1 MNTTSAINLAV
12 TQSRYLASL
21 FDAKPELCKTI
32 KKSILSPVHTDD
44 ILKYAKD
51 FSLSDTNSLNTNLRL
66 MRHHFFALSLI
77 RDLNGLSEITETF
90 NTHTILAETAL
101 REAEKF
107 HWEAL
112 TKQHGLPVNSNGD
125 IQKLIIV
132 AMGKMGGYELN
143 PSSDIDLVFFYE
155 EDGATTGNSSISTQD
170 FFTKLG
176 KLIISS
182 LNDYTDEGIVFRVDM
197 RLRPFGSQ
205 GLLVSPLES
214 FENYLITHGLDWERY
229 AWLKS
234 RVVLGPSLI
243 IDALIKPFVYRKYLD
258 FNIFESLRNIKKK
271 ISQDMLKK
279 INDGDI
285 KVGRGGIR
293 TLEFIVQSFQL
304 VWGGKDKPLRCR
316 GFIEALTQL
325 KNKKLIPNMTYKSLH
340 EAYIFFRNLE
350 HRLQYIDD
358 AQTHKIPVSPEDKSL
373 LASAMGLKSWTL
385 LEHKIHKHQDKVEL
399 IFHEMFSNNSQHL
412 SPIQE
417 NLKAL
422 WSLDVS
428 IDVAVNCLNDL
439 GYKKSQD
446 TFNFIQNI
454 KLMGN
459 YPTLPA
465 TTKEKLNTL
474 IPVVLYEVA
483 SVDNPDKTLVHM
495 LNALDSIA
503 HRSSYLSL
511 LNENIPALKLLIKIA
526 SFDQEFIQNI
536 VTFPATIDDLM
547 NSSEFT
553 KPFDLT
559 EASKKLLD
567 QLSRSHGDTELQ
579 MNLLRDFKNSMIF
592 KLAIQELM
600 HIYPIERISDA
611 LADIADFITQQ
622 ALYCIWETLYPTLTF
637 PSIGII
643 AYGKFGGK
651 EMSYLSD
658 LDLVFVFDEKKS
670 KDRDKYI
677 KLVQRFNSW
686 VTSYTASGI
695 LYDIDLR
702 LRPDGGSGLLV
713 SSCDAYSEYQL
724 NRSLIWEHQALTR
737 ARFVSENKTLKRKF
751 NNLRQSIMQEQRDI
765 GKLKTDIIEMRE
777 RIYRDKKPS
786 GDLFD
791 LKLSRGG
798 LIDIEFITQFYVLG
812 YSYKYADLCEN
823 LGNITLITKLSE
835 LSLLSSKDATSL
847 ISAYKIYRTKQ
858 HQQGLNPK
866 NPGKVELSSV
876 ELNQKAVQAI
886 WQEFTKK

>member
-155 EDGATTGNSSISTQD
+155 EDGATTGKSSISNQD

-243 IDALIKPFVYRKYLD
+243 IDALIEPFVYRKYLD

-399 IFHEMFSNNSQHL
+399 IFDEMFSNNSQPL

-713 SSCDAYSEYQL
+713 SSWDAYSEYQL

>member
-112 TKQHGLPVNSNGD
+112 TKHHGLPVNSNGD

-155 EDGATTGNSSISTQD
+155 EDGATTGKSSISNQD

-243 IDALIKPFVYRKYLD
+243 IDALIEPFVYRKYLD

-399 IFHEMFSNNSQHL
+399 IFDEMFSNNSQPL

-713 SSCDAYSEYQL
+713 SSWDAYSEYQL

>member
-1 MNTTSAINLAV
+1 LNTTSAINLAV

-155 EDGATTGNSSISTQD
+155 EDGATTGKSSISNQD

-243 IDALIKPFVYRKYLD
+243 IDALIEPFVYRKYLD

-399 IFHEMFSNNSQHL
+399 IFDEMFSNNSQPL

-422 WSLDVS
+422 WSLDVT

-713 SSCDAYSEYQL
+713 SSWDAYSEYQL

>member
-1 MNTTSAINLAV
+1 
-12 TQSRYLASL
+12 
-21 FDAKPELCKTI
+21 
-32 KKSILSPVHTDD
+32 
-44 ILKYAKD
+44 
-51 FSLSDTNSLNTNLRL
+51 
-66 MRHHFFALSLI
+66 
-77 RDLNGLSEITETF
+77 
-90 NTHTILAETAL
+90 
-101 REAEKF
+101 
-107 HWEAL
+107 
-112 TKQHGLPVNSNGD
+112 
-125 IQKLIIV
+125 
-132 AMGKMGGYELN
+132 
-143 PSSDIDLVFFYE
+143 
-155 EDGATTGNSSISTQD
+155 
-170 FFTKLG
+170 
-176 KLIISS
+176 
-182 LNDYTDEGIVFRVDM
+182 
-197 RLRPFGSQ
+197 
-205 GLLVSPLES
+205 
-214 FENYLITHGLDWERY
+214 
-229 AWLKS
+229 
-234 RVVLGPSLI
+234 
-243 IDALIKPFVYRKYLD
+243 
-258 FNIFESLRNIKKK
+258 
-271 ISQDMLKK
+271 
-279 INDGDI
+279 
-285 KVGRGGIR
+285 
-293 TLEFIVQSFQL
+293 
-304 VWGGKDKPLRCR
+304 
-316 GFIEALTQL
+316 
-325 KNKKLIPNMTYKSLH
+325 
-340 EAYIFFRNLE
+340 
-350 HRLQYIDD
+350 
-358 AQTHKIPVSPEDKSL
+358 
-373 LASAMGLKSWTL
+373 MGLKSWTL

-399 IFHEMFSNNSQHL
+399 IFDEMFSNNSQPL

-422 WSLDVS
+422 WSLDVT

-567 QLSRSHGDTELQ
+567 QLSRSHGDTEMQ

-713 SSCDAYSEYQL
+713 SSWDAYSEYQL

>member
-1 MNTTSAINLAV
+1 
-12 TQSRYLASL
+12 LASL

-112 TKQHGLPVNSNGD
+112 TKHHGLPVNSNGD

-155 EDGATTGNSSISTQD
+155 EDGATTGKSSISNQD

-243 IDALIKPFVYRKYLD
+243 IDALIEPFVYRKYLD

-399 IFHEMFSNNSQHL
+399 IFDEMFSNNSQPL

-713 SSCDAYSEYQL
+713 SSWDAYSEYQL

>member
-155 EDGATTGNSSISTQD
+155 EDGATTGKSSISNQD

-243 IDALIKPFVYRKYLD
+243 IDALIEPFVYRKYLD

-325 KNKKLIPNMTYKSLH
+325 KNKKLIPNKTYKSLH

-399 IFHEMFSNNSQHL
+399 IFHEMFSNNSQPL

-713 SSCDAYSEYQL
+713 SSWDAYSEYQL

>member
-155 EDGATTGNSSISTQD
+155 EDGATTGKSSISTQD

-243 IDALIKPFVYRKYLD
+243 IDALIEPFVYRKYLD

-304 VWGGKDKPLRCR
+304 VWGGKDKSLRCR

-325 KNKKLIPNMTYKSLH
+325 KNKKLIPNKTYKFLH

-399 IFHEMFSNNSQHL
+399 IFHEMFSNNSQPL

-713 SSCDAYSEYQL
+713 SSWDAYSEYQL

>member
-1 MNTTSAINLAV
+1 LNTTSAINLAV

-112 TKQHGLPVNSNGD
+112 TKHHGLPVNSNGD

-155 EDGATTGNSSISTQD
+155 EDGATTGKSSISNQD

-234 RVVLGPSLI
+234 KVVLGPSLI
-243 IDALIKPFVYRKYLD
+243 IDALIEPFVYRKYLD

-399 IFHEMFSNNSQHL
+399 IFDEMFSNNSQPL

-713 SSCDAYSEYQL
+713 SSWDAYSEYQL

>member
-155 EDGATTGNSSISTQD
+155 EDGATTGKSSISNQD

-304 VWGGKDKPLRCR
+304 VWGGKDKSLRCR

-325 KNKKLIPNMTYKSLH
+325 KNKKLIPNKTYKFLH

-399 IFHEMFSNNSQHL
+399 IFDEMFSNNSQPL

-713 SSCDAYSEYQL
+713 SSWDAYSEYQL

-777 RIYRDKKPS
+777 RIYRDKKPT

>member
-1 MNTTSAINLAV
+1 LNTTSAISLAGS
-12 TQSRYLASL
+12 QSRYLASL
-21 FDAKPELCKTI
+21 LDANPRLLKAI
-32 KKSILSPVHTDD
+32 KKQIFSQVEYQH
-44 ILKYAKD
+44 ILKYIKQFPLND
-51 FSLSDTNSLNTNLRL
+51 INSLNTHLRL

-77 RDLNGLSEITETF
+77 RDLNGLSDITETF
-90 NTHTILAETAL
+90 NTHTILAEISL

-112 TKQHGLPVNSNGD
+112 TKQHGFPVNSNGD
-125 IQKLIIV
+125 IQRLIIV

-155 EDGATTGNSSISTQD
+155 EDGATTGKSSISNQD

-229 AWLKS
+229 AWLKG

-243 IDALIKPFVYRKYLD
+243 IDALIEPFVYRKYLD

-304 VWGGKDKPLRCR
+304 VWGGKDKSLRCR

-399 IFHEMFSNNSQHL
+399 IFDEMFSNNSQPL
-412 SPIQE
+412 SPAQE
-417 NLKAL
+417 NLKTL

-428 IDVAVNCLNDL
+428 SDVAVNCLNDL

-483 SVDNPDKTLVHM
+483 RVDNPDKTLVHM

-503 HRSSYLSL
+503 HRSSYLAL

-526 SFDQEFIQNI
+526 SFDQELIQNI

-553 KPFDLT
+553 KPFDLA

-622 ALYCIWETLYPTLTF
+622 ALYCIWETLYPTLAF

-713 SSCDAYSEYQL
+713 SSWDAYSEYQL

-777 RIYRDKKPS
+777 RIYRDKKPN

-835 LSLLSSKDATSL
+835 LGLLSSKDATSL

>member
-112 TKQHGLPVNSNGD
+112 TKHHGLPVNNNGD

-155 EDGATTGNSSISTQD
+155 EDGATTGKSSISNQD

-243 IDALIKPFVYRKYLD
+243 IDALIEPFVYRKYLD

-399 IFHEMFSNNSQHL
+399 IFDEMFSNNSQPL

-713 SSCDAYSEYQL
+713 SSWDAYSEYQL

>member
-155 EDGATTGNSSISTQD
+155 EDGATTGKSSISTQD

-243 IDALIKPFVYRKYLD
+243 IDALIEPFVYRKYLD

-399 IFHEMFSNNSQHL
+399 IFDEMFSNNSQPL

-713 SSCDAYSEYQL
+713 SSWDAYSEYQL

>member
-1 MNTTSAINLAV
+1 LNTTSAINLAV

-112 TKQHGLPVNSNGD
+112 TKHHGLPVNSNGD

-155 EDGATTGNSSISTQD
+155 EDGATTGKSSISNQD

-243 IDALIKPFVYRKYLD
+243 IDALIEPFVYRKYLD

-399 IFHEMFSNNSQHL
+399 IFDEMFSNNSQPL

-713 SSCDAYSEYQL
+713 SSWDAYSEYQL

>member
-1 MNTTSAINLAV
+1 LNTTSAINLAV

-112 TKQHGLPVNSNGD
+112 TKHHGLPVNNNGD

-155 EDGATTGNSSISTQD
+155 EDGATTGKSSISNQD

-243 IDALIKPFVYRKYLD
+243 IDALIEPFVYRKYLD

-399 IFHEMFSNNSQHL
+399 IFDEMFSNNSQPL

-713 SSCDAYSEYQL
+713 SSWDAYSEYQL

>member
-1 MNTTSAINLAV
+1 
-12 TQSRYLASL
+12 
-21 FDAKPELCKTI
+21 
-32 KKSILSPVHTDD
+32 
-44 ILKYAKD
+44 
-51 FSLSDTNSLNTNLRL
+51 
-66 MRHHFFALSLI
+66 
-77 RDLNGLSEITETF
+77 
-90 NTHTILAETAL
+90 
-101 REAEKF
+101 
-107 HWEAL
+107 
-112 TKQHGLPVNSNGD
+112 
-125 IQKLIIV
+125 
-132 AMGKMGGYELN
+132 
-143 PSSDIDLVFFYE
+143 
-155 EDGATTGNSSISTQD
+155 
-170 FFTKLG
+170 
-176 KLIISS
+176 
-182 LNDYTDEGIVFRVDM
+182 
-197 RLRPFGSQ
+197 
-205 GLLVSPLES
+205 
-214 FENYLITHGLDWERY
+214 
-229 AWLKS
+229 
-234 RVVLGPSLI
+234 
-243 IDALIKPFVYRKYLD
+243 
-258 FNIFESLRNIKKK
+258 
-271 ISQDMLKK
+271 
-279 INDGDI
+279 
-285 KVGRGGIR
+285 
-293 TLEFIVQSFQL
+293 
-304 VWGGKDKPLRCR
+304 
-316 GFIEALTQL
+316 
-325 KNKKLIPNMTYKSLH
+325 
-340 EAYIFFRNLE
+340 
-350 HRLQYIDD
+350 
-358 AQTHKIPVSPEDKSL
+358 
-373 LASAMGLKSWTL
+373 
-385 LEHKIHKHQDKVEL
+385 
-399 IFHEMFSNNSQHL
+399 
-412 SPIQE
+412 
-417 NLKAL
+417 
-422 WSLDVS
+422 
-428 IDVAVNCLNDL
+428 
-439 GYKKSQD
+439 
-446 TFNFIQNI
+446 
-454 KLMGN
+454 
-459 YPTLPA
+459 
-465 TTKEKLNTL
+465 
-474 IPVVLYEVA
+474 
-483 SVDNPDKTLVHM
+483 M

-713 SSCDAYSEYQL
+713 SSWDAYSEYQL

>member
-1 MNTTSAINLAV
+1 LNTTSAINLAV

-155 EDGATTGNSSISTQD
+155 EDGATTGKSSISTQD

-243 IDALIKPFVYRKYLD
+243 IDALIEPFVYRKYLD

-325 KNKKLIPNMTYKSLH
+325 KNKKLIPNKTYKSLH

-399 IFHEMFSNNSQHL
+399 IFHEMFSNNSQPL

-713 SSCDAYSEYQL
+713 SSWDAYSEYQL

-777 RIYRDKKPS
+777 RIYRDKKPT

>member
-155 EDGATTGNSSISTQD
+155 EDGATTGKSSISTQD

-243 IDALIKPFVYRKYLD
+243 IDALIEPFVYRKYLD

-325 KNKKLIPNMTYKSLH
+325 KNKKLIPNKTYKSLH

-399 IFHEMFSNNSQHL
+399 IFHEMFSNNSQPL

-483 SVDNPDKTLVHM
+483 SIDNPDKTLVHM

-713 SSCDAYSEYQL
+713 SSWDAYSEYQL

-777 RIYRDKKPS
+777 RIYRDKKPT

>member
-112 TKQHGLPVNSNGD
+112 TKHHGLPVNSNGD

-143 PSSDIDLVFFYE
+143 PSSEIDLVFFYE
-155 EDGATTGNSSISTQD
+155 EDGATTGKSSISNQD

-243 IDALIKPFVYRKYLD
+243 IDALIEPFVYRKYLD

-399 IFHEMFSNNSQHL
+399 IFDEMFSNNSQPL

-713 SSCDAYSEYQL
+713 SSWDAYSEYQL

>member
-155 EDGATTGNSSISTQD
+155 EDGATTGKSSISNQD

-234 RVVLGPSLI
+234 KVVLGPSLI
-243 IDALIKPFVYRKYLD
+243 IDALIEPFVYRKYLD

-304 VWGGKDKPLRCR
+304 VWGGKDKSLRCR

-350 HRLQYIDD
+350 LC
-358 AQTHKIPVSPEDKSL
+358 VS
-373 LASAMGLKSWTL
+373 G
-385 LEHKIHKHQDKVEL
+385 
-399 IFHEMFSNNSQHL
+399 
-412 SPIQE
+412 
-417 NLKAL
+417 
-422 WSLDVS
+422 
-428 IDVAVNCLNDL
+428 
-439 GYKKSQD
+439 
-446 TFNFIQNI
+446 
-454 KLMGN
+454 
-459 YPTLPA
+459 
-465 TTKEKLNTL
+465 
-474 IPVVLYEVA
+474 
-483 SVDNPDKTLVHM
+483 
-495 LNALDSIA
+495 
-503 HRSSYLSL
+503 
-511 LNENIPALKLLIKIA
+511 
-526 SFDQEFIQNI
+526 
-536 VTFPATIDDLM
+536 
-547 NSSEFT
+547 
-553 KPFDLT
+553 
-559 EASKKLLD
+559 
-567 QLSRSHGDTELQ
+567 
-579 MNLLRDFKNSMIF
+579 
-592 KLAIQELM
+592 
-600 HIYPIERISDA
+600 
-611 LADIADFITQQ
+611 
-622 ALYCIWETLYPTLTF
+622 
-637 PSIGII
+637 
-643 AYGKFGGK
+643 
-651 EMSYLSD
+651 
-658 LDLVFVFDEKKS
+658 
-670 KDRDKYI
+670 
-677 KLVQRFNSW
+677 
-686 VTSYTASGI
+686 
-695 LYDIDLR
+695 
-702 LRPDGGSGLLV
+702 
-713 SSCDAYSEYQL
+713 
-724 NRSLIWEHQALTR
+724 
-737 ARFVSENKTLKRKF
+737 
-751 NNLRQSIMQEQRDI
+751 
-765 GKLKTDIIEMRE
+765 
-777 RIYRDKKPS
+777 
-786 GDLFD
+786 
-791 LKLSRGG
+791 
-798 LIDIEFITQFYVLG
+798 
-812 YSYKYADLCEN
+812 
-823 LGNITLITKLSE
+823 
-835 LSLLSSKDATSL
+835 
-847 ISAYKIYRTKQ
+847 
-858 HQQGLNPK
+858 
-866 NPGKVELSSV
+866 
-876 ELNQKAVQAI
+876 
-886 WQEFTKK
+886 

>member
-1 MNTTSAINLAV
+1 LNTTSAINLAV

-155 EDGATTGNSSISTQD
+155 EDGATTGKSSISNQD

-243 IDALIKPFVYRKYLD
+243 IDALIEPFVYRKYLD

-399 IFHEMFSNNSQHL
+399 IFDEMFSNNSQPL

-713 SSCDAYSEYQL
+713 SSWDAYSEYQL

>member
-155 EDGATTGNSSISTQD
+155 EDGATTGKSSISNQD

-243 IDALIKPFVYRKYLD
+243 IDALIEPFVYRKYLD

-713 SSCDAYSEYQL
+713 SSWDAYSEYQL

-777 RIYRDKKPS
+777 RIYRDKKPT